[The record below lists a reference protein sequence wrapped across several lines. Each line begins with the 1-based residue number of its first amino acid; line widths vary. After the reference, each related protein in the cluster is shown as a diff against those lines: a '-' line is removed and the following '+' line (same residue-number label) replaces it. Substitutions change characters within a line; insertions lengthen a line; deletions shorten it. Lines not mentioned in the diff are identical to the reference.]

1 MESRHLDSYGR
12 GKSESRHLDYY
23 GKQFDNTP
31 MMPVTLERTVPSREP
46 GCRTT
51 TEANKQLVREHY
63 EQLVNRKNLAA
74 AEVQL
79 ASDFIDHAAPPGTPR
94 GPEAA
99 RLALTR
105 LHHAL
110 PDVWVTLEDVVAEG
124 DRVAVRATW
133 RGTHQGTFQ
142 GVAPS
147 GRKIT
152 LTGMVFW
159 RVAKGRIAE
168 RWATLDLRDLLQH
181 ER

>member
-1 MESRHLDSYGR
+1 M
-12 GKSESRHLDYY
+12 
-23 GKQFDNTP
+23 
-31 MMPVTLERTVPSREP
+31 
-46 GCRTT
+46 
-51 TEANKQLVREHY
+51 
-63 EQLVNRKNLAA
+63 
-74 AEVQL
+74 
-79 ASDFIDHAAPPGTPR
+79 
-94 GPEAA
+94 
-99 RLALTR
+99 
-105 LHHAL
+105 
-110 PDVWVTLEDVVAEG
+110 
-124 DRVAVRATW
+124 VRATW